1 MFAASTETFGE
12 VCELQK
18 LSFFSI
24 GHSLAALAFV
34 VFRPEKLAD
43 GFAMVENRRRAPIR
57 LFGLHCLTSLVVH
70 GSPMS
75 IPSFKTYF
83 SFVAALLMFGQMAT
97 AQAEALPDFTTLVEQ
112 ASPAVVNISTTQKMP
127 ERSVAQQQM
136 PDLEGLPPMLREFLE
151 RGIPPQGRK
160 PGSPKSDR
168 QREAQSLGSGFIISK
183 DGYVLTNNHVIDGAD
198 EILVRL
204 SDRSELKAKLVGTDP
219 RTDVAVLKIEGK
231 DLPTVKLGNSEKLK
245 VGEWVLAIGSPFGFD
260 HSVTKGIVSAKGR
273 SLPNDTY
280 VPFIQ
285 TDVAINP
292 GNSGGPL
299 FNMDGEVVGINSQ
312 IFTRSGGFM
321 GLSFAIPIDVAMDVA
336 NQIKASGKVNRGW
349 LGVVIQEV
357 NKDLAESFGLD
368 KPAGAL
374 VAQVLE
380 SGPAA
385 KGGVQVGDVILSA
398 NGTPI
403 VMSADLPHLIGN
415 LKDGSKAELEVIRN
429 GKRQTLTVTVG
440 ALPDEGQ
447 EMGTPES
454 AGAERSSNR
463 LGVSV
468 VDLTAEQQKSLDIKG
483 GVVIKEVT
491 DGPAALIGLQA
502 GDVITHLNNQ
512 ALTSAKNFSEVAK
525 GLPKNR
531 SVSMRV
537 LRQGRASFI
546 TFKLAE

>member
-1 MFAASTETFGE
+1 
-12 VCELQK
+12 
-18 LSFFSI
+18 
-24 GHSLAALAFV
+24 
-34 VFRPEKLAD
+34 
-43 GFAMVENRRRAPIR
+43 
-57 LFGLHCLTSLVVH
+57 
-70 GSPMS
+70 MS
-75 IPSFKTYF
+75 ILRLKSYL
-83 SFVAALLMFGQMAT
+83 SLMAAVMMLGQVVT
-97 AQAEALPDFTTLVEQ
+97 AQAEALPDFTSLVEQ
-112 ASPAVVNISTTQKMP
+112 ASPAVVNISTRQKLP
-127 ERSVAQQQM
+127 DRSVAQGQM

-151 RGIPPQGRK
+151 RSVP
-160 PGSPKSDR
+160 PGSRPPGSGSGKGDR
-168 QREAQSLGSGFIISK
+168 QREAQSLGSGFIISS

-204 SDRSELKAKLVGTDP
+204 SDRSELKAKLIGTDP
-219 RTDVAVLKIEGK
+219 RTDVALLKIDGK
-231 DLPTVKLGNSEKLK
+231 DLPTVKLGNSDKLK

-299 FNMDGEVVGINSQ
+299 FNMAGEVVGINSQ

-321 GLSFAIPIDVAMDVA
+321 GLSFAIPIDVALDVS
-336 NQIKASGKVNRGW
+336 NQLKASGKVNRGW

-374 VAQVLE
+374 VAQVVDD
-380 SGPAA
+380 GPAA
-385 KGGVQVGDVILSA
+385 KGGLQVGDVILSA
-398 NGTPI
+398 NGQPI

-415 LKDGSKAELEVIRN
+415 LKDGSKAELDVIRD
-429 GKRQTLTVTVG
+429 GKRQKLTVTVG
-440 ALPDEGQ
+440 ALPDEGK
-447 EMGTPES
+447 EMEASG
-454 AGAERSSNR
+454 GNVERNSNR

-468 VDLTAEQQKSLDIKG
+468 ADLTAEQLKSLDLKG
-483 GVVIKEVT
+483 GVIIKDVQ
-491 DGPAALIGLQA
+491 DGPASLIGLQT

-512 ALTSAKNFSEVAK
+512 PLTSARQFTEVAK
-525 GLPKNR
+525 ALPNDR

-537 LRQGRASFI
+537 LRQGRATFI